1 MDQPGIH
8 QIHQSIACYCRVCS
22 YRNPDHV
29 RTCLNC
35 GTAIGLICPGCGQIV
50 PAQSKFCNQCGT
62 RLPESQPTPAVS
74 PELDEWGQSLDAY
87 LPTALAEKIRL
98 AAVKLEG
105 ERREVTVLFLEV
117 VNFRESS
124 HQLDSEDV
132 YLFIDEAISLLIEVV
147 YKYEGTIDKFTG
159 AGLMALFGA
168 PVTHEN
174 DPERAIRAA
183 LEMLT
188 VIQPLHAR
196 LKQTHAFDFQVRVG
210 INTGPVI
217 AGKLGSNLHTEYTV
231 TGDTV
236 NLASRLVSAA
246 EPGTVLVNAVTYQR
260 TRLFFEFQALPL
272 LTVKGILQ
280 PIRTYR
286 PVGLLTP
293 SGLVRGLPRLQAHM
307 IGRATELAQ
316 LQNALVQVRQYGHNR
331 IALITGEAGLGK
343 SRLVAEFR
351 RTLTGSEIRVYQG
364 NCLTYARSTSLCVVT
379 ELLRDIV
386 ELPEPAPSETQQKAL
401 HAYLNRLNLPQAEI
415 LPYLTQVL
423 GLFQADPK
431 TEERLRLL
439 DAPILQQQI
448 HAVLRQIFLAEARLG
463 PAILIF
469 EDLHEVDA
477 ASRDFL
483 EYLIQTTADV
493 PLLLIL
499 VSRQLERQTLLQ
511 PLVAA
516 AEQEPERLVDL
527 PLQALSEVE
536 GPLLV
541 DQLIPQATTEASTLK
556 LRIAERARG
565 NPFYVEEIIRMLID
579 QGGLIYSPASGAW
592 QVMPQSTQILNE
604 VPGTIQGLLLARF
617 DRLPEGVRQTLQR
630 AAVLGFSFPVSL
642 LYMLNGLSPQTLA
655 AHLKELE
662 AGQFLNPKPF
672 RTEPGYVFRHT
683 LLQET
688 IYGTLLKQ
696 NRSKIHA
703 QVAQAIK
710 QSTFWLPDEQTE
722 ALAYHYIRSTEPTQA
737 IPHLI
742 AAAENAARRCANETA
757 IERYRQTVALLPAQ
771 PFELSARTKPDDDS
785 QRFFKVRIG
794 LSQALKYVGEFVAA
808 KQVLLEVLQH
818 LQDSN
823 LAVDPSNLRPI
834 LVESL
839 RQLADV
845 EQREGSYVEALVHL
859 EAGLKV
865 LEEISTDEQPKLRC
879 SLLDRMAWIN
889 FRQGQ
894 LKDASALAVAAVDD
908 LKTYD
913 LDDSMLL
920 ASLFNTLGGVSWQQG
935 ELDKATAFVEQ
946 SLQLY
951 QNMGYFWGTAIALG
965 NLGILCDL
973 QGSWAK
979 AASYYQ
985 QAYDLHQITG
995 DRQNQANNLD
1005 NLGTLHM
1012 AMSEH
1017 EKAKQ
1022 ELEAKL
1028 LICQRLGDAWD
1039 MAQAQ
1044 LGLGH
1049 LALIQNRFEDTATC
1063 AETALSLA
1071 ENIGSLEIQ
1080 IQALWLLA
1088 LVEAENGAW
1097 QVGLPLAEQALEL
1110 AQTARL
1116 VEKEGECL
1124 RVLGVLHARAGQ
1136 SGEAEAFLRHSIDLS
1151 IKQND
1156 PYRQGQALLEL
1167 GRVYQR
1173 QAQVGQPALDKWR
1186 AEAQITLE
1194 KAAKLFEALG
1204 AAYDLHLVRT
1214 ALAQIQTADTAPG

>member
-1 MDQPGIH
+1 MDQPGIF
-8 QIHQSIACYCRVCS
+8 QMHQSIAFYCRVCS

-35 GTAIGLICPGCGQIV
+35 DAPLGLVCSGCGQTV
-50 PAQSKFCNQCGT
+50 PAQSKFCSQCGT
-62 RLPESQPTPAVS
+62 RLPESQLTPAVS
-74 PELDEWGQSLDAY
+74 PQLDELRQNLVAY
-87 LPTALAEKIRL
+87 LPTALAEKIKL
-98 AAVKLEG
+98 ASVKLEG
-105 ERREVTVLFLEV
+105 ERRDVTVLFLEA
-117 VNFRESS
+117 VNFTRSS
-124 HQLDSEDV
+124 YHLDSEDL
-132 YLFIDEAISLLIEVV
+132 YLIVDEAMSLLIELV

-159 AGLMALFGA
+159 NGLMALFGA

-174 DPERAIRAA
+174 DPERAIRTA
-183 LEMLT
+183 LEMMT
-188 VIQPLHAR
+188 VIQPLRTR
-196 LKQTHAFDFQVRVG
+196 LRETQAFDFQIRVG

-217 AGKLGSNLHTEYTV
+217 AGKLGNSLHAEYTV
-231 TGDTV
+231 IGDTV
-236 NLASRLVSAA
+236 NLAARLVSAA
-246 EPGTVLVNAVTYQR
+246 EPGTILVNAETYQR
-260 TRLFFEFQALPL
+260 TRLLFEFQALPL
-272 LTVKGILQ
+272 LTIKGIPQ
-280 PIRTYR
+280 PVRTYR
-286 PVGLLTP
+286 PVGLLKP
-293 SGLVRGLPRLQAHM
+293 PGAVYGLQAPM
-307 IGRATELAQ
+307 IGRAAELTC
-316 LQNALVQVRQYGHNR
+316 LQNALAQVHQHSHSR

-351 RTLTGSEIRVYQG
+351 RTLAGSETRVYQG
-364 NCLTYARSTSLCVVT
+364 NCLTYARSTSLWVVT
-379 ELLRDIV
+379 ELLRDMA
-386 ELPEPAPSETQQKAL
+386 ELPKTAPVETQQKAL
-401 HAYLNRLNLPQAEI
+401 HAYLNRLELSQAEI
-415 LPYLTQVL
+415 LPYLTRML
-423 GLFQADPK
+423 GLEQTDPK
-431 TEERLRLL
+431 TEERLHLL
-439 DAPILQQQI
+439 DAPMLQQQT

-463 PAILIF
+463 PTVLIF
-469 EDLHEVDA
+469 EDLHEVDP

-499 VSRQLERQTLLQ
+499 VSRQAEHQTLLR
-511 PLVAA
+511 PLMTA
-516 AEQEPERLVDL
+516 AEQEPEQLVDL
-527 PLQALSEVE
+527 PLQALSEAE
-536 GPLLV
+536 GTLLV
-541 DQLIPQATTEASTLK
+541 DQLIPKTTVEASTFK
-556 LRIAERARG
+556 LRIAERAQG

-579 QGGLIYSPASGAW
+579 QGGLLYSPASETW
-592 QVMPQSTQILNE
+592 EVLPQATSLLNE

-630 AAVLGFSFPVSL
+630 VAVLGFSFPLSL
-642 LYMLNGLSPQTLA
+642 LYMLNVLSPQTLA
-655 AHLKELE
+655 THLKELE
-662 AGQFLNPKPF
+662 AGHFLNPEPF

-688 IYGTLLKQ
+688 IYGTLLKHD
-696 NRSKIHA
+696 RSKIHA

-710 QSTFWLPDEQTE
+710 QSTFWLPEEQTE
-722 ALAYHYIRSTEPTQA
+722 ALAYHYVRSTEPTQA
-737 IPHLI
+737 IPYLI
-742 AAAENAARRCANETA
+742 AAAENAARHCANETA
-757 IERYRQTVALLPAQ
+757 IEHYRQTIALLPVQ

-794 LSQALKYVGEFVAA
+794 LGQALKYVGQFAAA
-808 KQVLLEVLQH
+808 KQVLSEVLQH
-818 LQDSN
+818 LENSN
-823 LAVDPSNLRPI
+823 VAVDPATLGPI
-834 LVESL
+834 LIENL

-845 EQREGSYVEALVHL
+845 EQREGSYAEALAHL
-859 EAGLKV
+859 EAGFQILR
-865 LEEISTDEQPKLRC
+865 EMSTNEQPKLRC

-894 LKDASALAVAAVDD
+894 LKKASALAVAAVDD
-908 LKTYD
+908 LKA
-913 LDDSMLL
+913 LSFDDPMLL

-965 NLGILCDL
+965 NLGILYHL

-979 AASYYQ
+979 AAHYYQ

-1005 NLGTLHM
+1005 NLGTLHL
-1012 AMSEH
+1012 AMGEH

-1022 ELEAKL
+1022 ELEASL
-1028 LICQRLGDAWD
+1028 LICQRLGDAWGT
-1039 MAQAQ
+1039 AQAQ

-1049 LALIQNRFEDTATC
+1049 LALIQNRLEDTATR

-1071 ENIGSLEIQ
+1071 ESIGSLEMRV
-1080 IQALWLLA
+1080 QALWILA
-1088 LVEAENGAW
+1088 MVETENGAW

-1116 VEKEGECL
+1116 VEKEGDCL

-1136 SGEAEAFLRHSIDLS
+1136 SGEAEVFLRRSIDFS

-1173 QAQVGQPALDKWR
+1173 RIQVGQPDLDKWR
-1186 AEAQITLE
+1186 AEALMTLD

-1214 ALAQIQTADTAPG
+1214 ALAQIQAANTALG